1 MSNDLISREATLNVL
16 KERYCDCCTY
26 YGVRCKSS
34 LSENCLTYNVIS
46 TIGIVPAVDAEP
58 VRHGKWVYDP
68 NANDW
73 GIGGYICGE
82 CHVKN
87 NNLPSGKA
95 ANPMIFVGTKY
106 CPNCGAKMD
115 LEDDE

>member
-1 MSNDLISREATLNVL
+1 MNNDLISRSTLIDSLYEHEFQIFCPLDDVSTVIDAEPAVDAVL
-16 KERYCDCCTY
+16 
-26 YGVRCKSS
+26 
-34 LSENCLTYNVIS
+34 
-46 TIGIVPAVDAEP
+46 AVDAEP

-73 GIGGYICGE
+73 GIGGYICSE

-87 NNLPSGKA
+87 NNLPCSNV

>member
-1 MSNDLISREATLNVL
+1 MSDLISREATLDAI
-16 KERYCDCCTY
+16 KSYCNGCDNY
-26 YGVRCKSS
+26 NGVRCSS
-34 LSENCLTYNVIS
+34 CMIDYAIIAVDAVL
-46 TIGIVPAVDAEP
+46 AVDAEP

-73 GIGGYICGE
+73 GIGGYICSE

-87 NNLPSGKA
+87 NNLPCSNV

-106 CPNCGAKMD
+106 CPNCSAKMD